1 MKKTLQ
7 MLLFFLVIMAIPSLA
22 QEKSVTGKITADDGT
37 VLPGVSVVIKGTTK
51 GTNTDADGN
60 FRISVPT
67 NARLVFSYVGFT
79 SQEVAVGNQTSL
91 KISL

>member
-22 QEKSVTGKITADDGT
+22 QEKSVTGKITADDGS
-37 VLPGVSVVIKGTTK
+37 VLPGVTVVIKGTTK
-51 GTNTDADGN
+51 GTNTDVDGN
-60 FRISVPT
+60 FQISVPT